1 MCKCEGQTL
10 CLVCWLWRRIVEVG
24 CVGGGKLFVPVFAR
38 NMDRGAYLC
47 FLCVPKDLLE
57 LGRRLR

>member
-1 MCKCEGQTL
+1 M
-10 CLVCWLWRRIVEVG
+10 G